1 MNALTIH
8 NGLEYIKARKK
19 MSVLQDVS
27 HSENEK
33 ITSYNKLIL
42 TFIFSERNLRL
53 RLLEYRRWMALFW
66 YSSNITEDFRP
77 AGY

>member
-1 MNALTIH
+1 
-8 NGLEYIKARKK
+8 

-66 YSSNITEDFRP
+66 YRSNITEDFRP